1 MPTNIPQ
8 NEIYSLTLTPWAPE
22 HPRNDHQ
29 LIFPLSD
36 DRLMFVWCEYYQRKP
51 SLVFRSSYDEG
62 GSMDDAPCQVSAKI
76 SRDRGR
82 TWSGRFTLQENRGV
96 NNVKHPNLL
105 RLPSGEI
112 IFSFTQRD
120 IRKEDLRIYV
130 KRSSDECETWGPI
143 EQISPTGGVYFTN
156 ADHILRHSS
165 GRIILPCHA
174 SPTIPRKGDHWK
186 AFCFYSD
193 DEGRTWE
200 ESREKI
206 DLPERGAEEPA
217 VVERPDGSLFAV
229 LRTSLG
235 KLYATVSEDRGETW
249 NAAESTGLDSPSSAT
264 CMKTIPG
271 SDHLLLLWNN
281 AVPYGL
287 REGAEEKG
295 ITTLHWPRNPLCS
308 AISKDGG
315 QTWDSIRSVEDRRGY
330 NNGYPSI
337 TFLDDEVF
345 VAWYSCSESA
355 VWSWKVELKIFPIE
369 WFYGA

>member
-1 MPTNIPQ
+1 MAM
-8 NEIYSLTLTPWAPE
+8 NELFSLNLTPWSSV

-51 SLVFRSSYDEG
+51 SLVFRSAYAEK

-96 NNVKHPNLL
+96 DNVKHPNLL

-112 IFSFTQRD
+112 LFSFTER
-120 IRKEDLRIYV
+120 DLRNQDLRVYI

-156 ADHILRHSS
+156 ADHILQHSS

-174 SPTIPRKGDHWK
+174 GPIYGRGNHWK

-193 DEGRTWE
+193 DDGRTWE
-200 ESREKI
+200 QSREKA
-206 DLPERGAEEPA
+206 DLPQQGAEEPG

-229 LRTSLG
+229 LRSTLG

-249 NAAESTGLDSPSSAT
+249 SAPESTGLDSPAVAN
-264 CMKTIPG
+264 CLKTIPG

-281 AVPYGL
+281 ALPYGL
-287 REGAEEKG
+287 REGAAEQG

-315 QTWDSIRSVEDRRGY
+315 ETWGSIRFVENRTGY
-330 NNGYPSI
+330 NNGYPSA

-345 VAWYSCSESA
+345 VTWYSCSESTD
-355 VWSWKVELKIFPIE
+355 WSAEVMLKIFSKG
-369 WFYGA
+369 WFYGEGT